1 MKKIMRLHNCG
12 NGSTKVRSEISNR
25 ASSAENEAENQTENQ
40 AENQAEK
47 KKLSLGWKGIGEI
60 A

>member
-25 ASSAENEAENQTENQ
+25 ASSAENEAENE

-47 KKLSLGWKGIGEI
+47 KKLSLSWKGIGEI

>member
-1 MKKIMRLHNCG
+1 MKKIMRLHKCG
-12 NGSTKVRSEISNR
+12 NGSTKVRSEIINR
-25 ASSAENEAENQTENQ
+25 ASSDDNE

-47 KKLSLGWKGIGEI
+47 KKLSLGWKGIEEI